1 MSGYQGKHVARNQR
15 VVLLLAVVAAVVMV
29 LAAVVIIY
37 QKYWD
42 KTPKEPDT
50 SQANPLGA
58 SSHSGDVS
66 QPNPVAPDEPKAPSY
81 NFSQPVPEREG
92 VDNSYF
98 DDAAFVGDSR
108 TDGFM
113 LYSGIGTGENLTS
126 NGLSIFRLAEKK
138 ALTIGEEQYTL
149 LEALSLKQY
158 GKVYLSL
165 GVNELGYGDD
175 KGFYRSYC
183 SAIDEIRRLQP
194 GAVIYIQNLI
204 PLNETQIVEHNGN
217 KYNLTNDHL
226 RVFNDLMRQ
235 AAEEKQVAYLDLYT
249 EFVDENGSLPP
260 DQSRDGVH
268 LKKEPCKR
276 WLEYLKNHTVDFDM
290 LYPDGPPIPPDPA
303 PAEPEPVDGSVQR

>member
-113 LYSGIGTGENLTS
+113 QIGRASCRE
-126 NGLSIFRLAEKK
+126 
-138 ALTIGEEQYTL
+138 
-149 LEALSLKQY
+149 
-158 GKVYLSL
+158 
-165 GVNELGYGDD
+165 
-175 KGFYRSYC
+175 
-183 SAIDEIRRLQP
+183 
-194 GAVIYIQNLI
+194 
-204 PLNETQIVEHNGN
+204 
-217 KYNLTNDHL
+217 
-226 RVFNDLMRQ
+226 RV
-235 AAEEKQVAYLDLYT
+235 
-249 EFVDENGSLPP
+249 
-260 DQSRDGVH
+260 
-268 LKKEPCKR
+268 
-276 WLEYLKNHTVDFDM
+276 
-290 LYPDGPPIPPDPA
+290 
-303 PAEPEPVDGSVQR
+303 